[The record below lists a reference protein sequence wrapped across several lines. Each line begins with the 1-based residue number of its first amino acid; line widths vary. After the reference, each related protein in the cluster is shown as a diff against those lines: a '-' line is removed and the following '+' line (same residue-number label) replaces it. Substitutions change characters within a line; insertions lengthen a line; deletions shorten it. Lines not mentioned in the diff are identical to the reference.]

1 MISQFDRAPRHAE
14 VALQMLEAGSAYRC
28 YATQDEIAA
37 FREAA
42 RAEGRST
49 LFRSP
54 WRDADPASHPTCPM

>member
-1 MISQFDRAPRHAE
+1 
-14 VALQMLEAGSAYRC
+14 MLASGAAYKC
-28 YATQDEIAA
+28 FATQDEIEA

-54 WRDADPASHPTCPM
+54 WRDADPATTPTRPS